1 MSKNL
6 TPRYIII
13 GIVLAWALLTLWP
26 SVKYQQLSSEE
37 IEDMRKAGT
46 LETIENKIIKQGL
59 DLKGGIYIVLEVDL
73 PTLVTTLAI
82 NKDEKFERTVND
94 VRNILA
100 KKPQQKFF
108 PVFAEKINENGLRL
122 PRYYDVDYGAKSEDI
137 LNSIREQAD
146 DAINRVLEIL
156 QNRVDQFGVSEP
168 TIQKQ
173 GNRRIIVELAGIQD
187 SERARTLLQSTA
199 QLEFFLVKSPDVTND
214 ILSQIDKVV
223 KGDEE
228 LEALATAVGGEQEQ
242 TEDGELTV
250 SNDQTIS
257 ISELF
262 GEDGLSSDDAE
273 SGDTAVVVDQNIFQ
287 ERPFSSML
295 RALGNNIAVP
305 EKNLYAIKKIINKP
319 EVQDKLSLGNGR
331 FLFAPEAESFTTNTG
346 LEEPLVYMYYLEHDA
361 DLTGGVIE
369 EANATIGGQGTS
381 SVGQP
386 IVLLDMNS
394 EGARTWSRITGANI
408 GRRIA
413 IVLDK
418 KVHMAPS
425 IRTKITDG
433 GTLIEGFSNMDEA
446 KDIAIVL
453 RAGALPAPV
462 KIIEER
468 IVGPSLGADSV
479 KAGTYSVLLG
489 LALIL
494 VFLLVY
500 YKLSGIIADFALI
513 WNIILVLAV
522 LASLGAT
529 LTLPG
534 IAALIL
540 TVGMSVDANVIIFE
554 RIREESRKGKTPRA
568 AIDSGYARA
577 LTTIIDANV
586 TTLVAALVLYQ
597 FGTGP
602 IKGFATVL
610 FWGIMISM
618 FTAIFV
624 TRTIFNSFTE
634 RRGLNKL
641 SI

>member
-13 GIVLAWALLTLWP
+13 GIVLAWALVTLWP
-26 SVKYQQLSSEE
+26 SVKYQQLSPED
-37 IEDMRKAGT
+37 IEDMRAAGT
-46 LETIENKIIKQGL
+46 LETLENKIIKQGL

-82 NKDEKFERTVND
+82 NKDVKFERTVNE

-100 KKPQQKFF
+100 ENPQQKFF
-108 PVFAEKINENGLRL
+108 TVFTEKISENGLRL
-122 PRYYDVDYGAKSEDI
+122 NRYYDVDYGAKAEDI
-137 LNSIREQAD
+137 LNSLREQAD

-187 SERARTLLQSTA
+187 SKRARALLQSTA
-199 QLEFFLVKSPDVTND
+199 QLEFFMVKSPEVTND
-214 ILSQIDKVV
+214 ILSQIDKAV

-228 LEALATAVGGEQEQ
+228 LEALAAAVGGEQAR
-242 TEDGELTV
+242 TEDGELAV

-257 ISELF
+257 IRELF
-262 GEDGLSSDDAE
+262 GEDGLSSQDAD

-319 EVQDKLSLGNGR
+319 EVQDKLDLGNGR

-346 LEEPLVYMYYLEHDA
+346 LDEPLVYMYYLERDA

-369 EANATIGGQGTS
+369 EANATIGGQGS
-381 SVGQP
+381 SAVGQP

-394 EGARTWSRITGANI
+394 EGAQTWSRITGANI

-433 GTLIEGFSNMDEA
+433 GTLIEGFANMDEA

-500 YKLSGIIADFALI
+500 YKFSGIIADFALI
-513 WNIILVLAV
+513 WNILLVLAV

-554 RIREESRKGKTPRA
+554 RIREELRKGKTPRT